1 MLPEDDDAATD
12 GIQSENVTYDESRYE
27 LVVTVK
33 DDGKGQLQV
42 TNVAMA
48 DGSEPA
54 PVFQNTYT
62 KPEEPAKPVLP
73 GGDTL
78 EQTGDTMP
86 LLLGVATVA
95 GVALVAGGLAVRR
108 KRGE

>member
-1 MLPEDDDAATD
+1 M
-12 GIQSENVTYDESRYE
+12 
-27 LVVTVK
+27 TVA

-62 KPEEPAKPVLP
+62 KPEEPQEPAKPVLP
-73 GGDTL
+73 GGGTL